1 MEKKE
6 FQKIVKDKMKKLG
19 FQSRRNNYYKIVDDD
34 YLIGVSL
41 DHHPFCKGYFVE
53 FGVIYL
59 PDEEKLPFDGWYD
72 WNAWFVFTKVPE
84 DDLRKYHIENLDVDD
99 DDLVD
104 YFEYDIRSME
114 ELNRE
119 LDANI
124 EKRLSLIYDK
134 QYVLKYY
141 REHMRGSFM
150 CLPLATINKLSS
162 LGDYDRKEVYRIRR
176 ELGYED
182 V

>member
-72 WNAWFVFTKVPE
+72 WNAWFVFAKMPE

-114 ELNRE
+114 ELNKA
-119 LDANI
+119 LDLNI

-141 REHMRGSFM
+141 REHMSGGFM
-150 CLPLATINKLSS
+150 CLPLATIN
-162 LGDYDRKEVYRIRR
+162 
-176 ELGYED
+176 
-182 V
+182 